1 MDGFEYDYQ
10 SIMHYTN
17 KAFGKVDETTGEQLI
32 TMVPKQVNIKILKKD
47 SKRNKIFT
55 TKWTQDISLTF
66 KST

>member
-55 TKWTQDISLTF
+55 TK
-66 KST
+66 